1 MSITSRGDVITR
13 RALETLDNMGLRLV
27 AMFTIVILISSA
39 GCIQEAAKLN
49 FDFAPTNPTTY
60 DEIQFIAI
68 YPNAK
73 NLISAWLWDFGDG
86 NTSTEQNP
94 KHQYS
99 KDGNYTVVLKA
110 WKTDGSVETISKKI
124 RISTSPNN
132 PPETPKLA
140 FNIGVKRRTYLFYL
154 FKINSTD
161 PEGDKISYYIDWGDG
176 NHTGWTPHLFKS
188 GENAGFDHS
197 WTQSGNY
204 TIRAKARDAKGAESN
219 WSSPVYIE
227 VKPKKEAP
235 DFTIQ
240 TIDNKSF
247 TLSEYKGK
255 IVIIDFS
262 AIGCAFCESQ
272 IEELKNI
279 SLAYGND
286 TVVIISIFVVSYK
299 PSAQTV
305 ENVTKI
311 KEEIGADWLFALDTS
326 KTKVT
331 EKFMETK
338 LDTQPSPFFYIS
350 LPKLFIIDK
359 EGLISFSNGGFV
371 EAEKITSELDKLL
384 T

>member
-1 MSITSRGDVITR
+1 M
-13 RALETLDNMGLRLV
+13 LDNMGLRLV
-27 AMFTIVILISSA
+27 AMFTIVILISST
-39 GCIQEAAKLN
+39 GCVQEAAKLN

-60 DEIQFIAI
+60 DEIQFVAI

-176 NHTGWTPHLFKS
+176 NHTGWTSHLFKS

-197 WTQSGNY
+197 WTQPGNY
-204 TIRAKARDAKGAESN
+204 TVRAKAKDAKGAESN
-219 WSSPVYIE
+219 WSQPVYIE
-227 VKPKKEAP
+227 IESKKEAP
-235 DFTIQ
+235 DFTIE
-240 TIDNKSF
+240 TIDGNNF
-247 TLSEYKGK
+247 TLSDYRGK
-255 IVIIDFS
+255 IVILDFS
-262 AIGCAFCESQ
+262 SVSCVFCKSQ
-272 IEELKNI
+272 LNELKNI
-279 SLAYGND
+279 SDKYGED
-286 TVVIISIFVVSYK
+286 VIIVPIFVQSFDPY
-299 PSAQTV
+299 ADTI

-331 EKFMETK
+331 EKFIETK
-338 LDTQPSPFFYIS
+338 LDMQPSPFFYIS